1 MDEITK
7 QTLRVQA
14 FMASGKMKKKDLAE
28 SAGLGDTIL
37 IRARD
42 KDWNPTKET
51 LSRLVRAIDK
61 CESEQAKK
69 KARDEARA
77 QRSAA

>member
-7 QTLRVQA
+7 LKFRVQA
-14 FMASGKMKKKDLAE
+14 FVASGVMTKKELAE
-28 SAGLGDTIL
+28 RAGTRDTTL
-37 IRARD
+37 IPVLS
-42 KDWNPTKET
+42 KNWNPTAST
-51 LSRLVRAIDK
+51 LGALIRAIDK
-61 CESEQAKK
+61 FESEGAKK